1 MEKIAGYYPG
11 TRIAFSNVPKV
22 GQNFVVRC
30 FSNCIVFAPAGKILT
45 NLEPPERQENDI
57 TGFSAQSR
65 KRLFEIFAKLDY
77 ESYGVPVFVSA
88 TYHYDAPTERAHLKN
103 KIQSYFRILKRILP
117 PFHYITK
124 LEYQQRGV
132 PHFHF
137 ILLPL
142 DKNTRFDTDEI
153 MNRLRKHWLSL
164 KDCKCKHCQTYAV
177 KTVGVK
183 DYKHAVIY
191 ISKEIAKVTQNY
203 QEHDLGRIWS
213 TSQGLRIREFYNF
226 ETDTKFYDE
235 ILRVAIS
242 KVRQNTKSELYLK
255 SLRWT
260 FNPSTLFISLKDI
273 EALILKELKKQ
284 NNDNKLELKKTSLK
298 YLLDATKQQLKQQ
311 P

>member
-11 TRIAFSNVPKV
+11 TRIAFSNAPKV
-22 GQNFVVRC
+22 GQKFVVRC
-30 FSNCIVFAPAGKILT
+30 FLNCIVFAPAGENFT
-45 NLEPPERQENDI
+45 NSEPPEREENDI
-57 TGFSAQSR
+57 KEFSSKSR
-65 KRLFEIFAKLDY
+65 KRLFDIFAKLDY
-77 ESYGVPVFVSA
+77 KSYGVPVFVSA

-142 DKNTRFDTDEI
+142 DKSVRFDTDEV
-153 MNRLRKHWLSL
+153 MNRLKKHWLSL

-213 TSQGLRIREFYNF
+213 TSQNLRIREYYNF
-226 ETDTKFYDE
+226 ECDTNFYDD
-235 ILRVAIS
+235 ILKVAIS
-242 KVRQNTKSELYLK
+242 KVKENTRSELYLK

-260 FNPSTLFISLKDI
+260 YNPSTLYISLSDI
-273 EALILKELKKQ
+273 QALILKQLKQEKDK
-284 NNDNKLELKKTSLK
+284 NNLALKKTSLQA
-298 YLLDATKQQLKQQ
+298 LLSATKQQLKQQ

>member
-1 MEKIAGYYPG
+1 MQKIENFYPG
-11 TRIAFSNVPKV
+11 TIPVFSNVPKV
-22 GQNFVVRC
+22 GQNFVVRV
-30 FSNCIVFAPAGKILT
+30 FPNCIVFAPSGENFT
-45 NLEPPERQENDI
+45 NAEPPERQENDI
-57 TGFSAQSR
+57 TGFSAKSR
-65 KRLFEIFAKLDY
+65 KRLFDIFAKLDY

-88 TYHYDAPTERAHLKN
+88 TYHYDAPTKRAHLKG
-103 KIQSYFRILKRILP
+103 KIQNYFRILKRILP
-117 PFHYITK
+117 DFHYITK

-142 DKNTRFDTDEI
+142 DKNIRFDTDEI
-153 MNRLRKHWLSL
+153 MNKLKKHWLSL
-164 KDCKCKHCQTYAV
+164 KDCKCKHCQSYAV

-213 TSQGLRIREFYNF
+213 TSQNLRFREYYNF
-226 ETDTKFYDE
+226 ESDTKFYDE
-235 ILRVAIS
+235 ILKVAIS
-242 KVRQNTKSELYLK
+242 KVKERTKSELYLK

-260 FNPSTLFISLKDI
+260 FNPSTLYISLTDI
-273 EALILKELKKQ
+273 EHLIIKELKSKKDI
-284 NNDNKLELKKTSLK
+284 NNLELKKTTLPA
-298 YLLDATKQQLKQQ
+298 LLDATKQKIKRL